1 MSWIKQTPTSV
12 NWNQDSATS
21 SNFSKDT
28 LTSSSWQDTDL
39 FSLLTDENGDELI
52 TEEGENIKLEDRE
65 TDFVK
70 DTTGSVSWTQV

>member
-39 FSLLTDENGDELI
+39 FSLLTDEDEDELI
-52 TEEGENIKLEDRE
+52 TEEGENIKLEYRHLLILLIC
-65 TDFVK
+65 
-70 DTTGSVSWTQV
+70 TQQG